1 LTVGEGENV
10 VSPKKSA
17 GSGPL
22 GVFSDFGDK
31 IRDALEKKGF
41 TAPTKIQEKA
51 IPLVSEGRHSLIIAP
66 TGEGKT
72 EVALLPILDRMMSE
86 GKTKPI
92 SVLYIAPLRAL
103 NRDLLDRIEW
113 WSMEFGFRV
122 EVRHGD
128 TSARQRR
135 KQALRPPDVLI
146 TTPETLQAILP
157 GSTMRKHLAN
167 VKHVVVDE
175 VHELAEDKRG
185 VQLSLALERLA
196 AIAGEFQRI
205 GLSATVGSPE
215 DVAQFLGGSRNVDIC
230 KVDFLGNASISVE
243 YPRPTDADSSTAK
256 RLMIARSSAS
266 RLRRIRELVDSHTS
280 TLVFVNTR
288 DMAEI
293 LSSRFNLWDR
303 EVGVDVHHSSLS
315 SGVRI
320 DTEKRFKS
328 EEIKGI
334 ICTSSMELGIDVGSV
349 DLVIQYESPR
359 QAARLIQRV
368 GRSGHRTGLN
378 SKGVV
383 ITVNPDDVIESM
395 VVARRTKDEEIER
408 TQIPEESLDV
418 LGHQITGLC
427 LEYRDLEVSDVLS
440 LARRAYPYSDL
451 SAENLM
457 RVVRQLQ
464 DQSILWVDGTKM
476 RRRRAAWQY
485 YYENLSTIPDVKRF
499 NIINV
504 VTNQRIGTLDEEFVA
519 TKAHRGTTFITKG
532 EAWHILDIDEDKVMV
547 SPAESPMGA
556 IPGWVGEMIPVPYD
570 VAQEVGMIRERL
582 SGDFDADELKLRYH
596 IGDSELSLAQEY
608 VRSQAKASVVP
619 THDRI
624 VLEAFRDR
632 VVFHGCF
639 GTKTNETIARIIA
652 SLLTARF
659 GAAVGVR
666 VDPYR
671 MVFTFPD
678 GGGKPDLIIQT
689 IEDLDIEHVIP
700 ILEIV
705 MKRTSMFKWRLVHV
719 AKRFGAMRRDV
730 DYQRISLNR
739 LAMVYEGT
747 PLYDETLNELML
759 DKLNAEG
766 ACRVLQSIKSGDL
779 KYEIVKTDKV
789 SPFSAPILKR
799 EGFSDVITPENPD
812 KEIMAVLKRRLM
824 KRRVKLLCMN
834 CLSSVKRRIE
844 EIEESPKCWKCGS
857 KVIAALRPGDK
868 ETEKALERRD
878 SDTRLTSAQR
888 DLVERASLS
897 AGLVSE
903 YGRRAAM
910 TMAAR
915 GIGPQTAAR
924 ILAKLHRSEDD
935 LLRDILTQEKQYVRT
950 RRFWD

>member
-1 LTVGEGENV
+1 MTVGEGENV

-759 DKLNAEG
+759 DKLDAEG

-903 YGRRAAM
+903 YGRKAAM